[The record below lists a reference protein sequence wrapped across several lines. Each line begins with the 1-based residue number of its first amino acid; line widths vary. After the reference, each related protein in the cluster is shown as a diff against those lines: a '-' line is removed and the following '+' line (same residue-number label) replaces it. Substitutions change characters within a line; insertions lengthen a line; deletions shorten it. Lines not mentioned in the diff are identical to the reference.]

1 MLPIPTEEDLY
12 NKVKPVVDPEWD
24 QWNNPGTV
32 MSSLIRG
39 TLTLRNLEGI
49 IDSYYSGKV
58 DLEGMAKENY
68 ISISG
73 DSASI
78 TEYGKEVLHYLSGF
92 SEVKPDGFTF

>member
-1 MLPIPTEEDLY
+1 MLPIPTKEDLY
-12 NKVKPVVDPEWD
+12 NKVTPALDPEWD

-39 TLTLRNLEGI
+39 TLTLRHLGFI
-49 IDSYYSGKV
+49 IDSRYSGEV

-73 DSASI
+73 DSVSL
-78 TEYGKEVLHYLSGF
+78 TEYGKKVLQYLSGF